1 MNLEHIPTDSGC
13 YIYKDAAGKIIYIGK
28 AKNLKKRV
36 SSYFQKKDHDPKTN
50 VLINKIDSFEYI
62 ITQNEKESLILE
74 NNLIKKHQPKY
85 NIDLKDSKRY
95 AYIMLTKEL
104 FPRALVA
111 RDKTQVGDYFGPFT
125 SAEDRDTLLRFTNNI
140 FQIRTCKKLPKRVC
154 LRFHMGLCSAP
165 CIGNVTE
172 KEYTLQVEHA
182 KELLLGKE
190 KELSTQ
196 LKIKMY
202 ESSQRQEYEQA
213 KILRDKIEAIERVSE
228 RQSVEK
234 TKEYDQDVIHY
245 IVHEQKVHLAIFHV
259 NKGILFGKSE
269 FTFPETEDFFEEFIV
284 QFYANEKIPKEIIVP
299 IQMDESIDEYLS
311 ELKGTKAECILPLK
325 GERKELL
332 NLVYKNIEKSFF
344 EDVLALTDLKEKLFL
359 PTLPKVIECFDISH
373 FSGTNTV
380 ASMVQFVNG
389 KPEKSGYRRF
399 KIKTVDGID
408 DFASIAEVV
417 LRRYK
422 RLQEEE
428 KEMPDLI
435 VIDGGKG
442 QLSSACESLKELNIK
457 ISIIS
462 LAKRN
467 EEVYFP
473 GLSTPKEFDKKSR
486 ALQLLQRLRDEAH
499 RFAITYQKLL
509 RNKRVLEKK

>member
-13 YIYKDAAGKIIYIGK
+13 YIYKDATGKIIYIGK

-36 SSYFQKKDHDPKTN
+36 SSYFQKKDHDPKTSI
-50 VLINKIDSFEYI
+50 LINKIDSFEYI
-62 ITQNEKESLILE
+62 ITQNEKEALILE

-95 AYIMLTKEL
+95 AYILLTKEL

-111 RDKTQVGDYFGPFT
+111 RDKNQKGDYIGPFT
-125 SAEDRDTLLRFTNNI
+125 SGEERDTLLRFVNNT
-140 FQIRTCKKLPKRVC
+140 FQIRTCKKLPKRAC
-154 LRFHMGLCSAP
+154 LRFHMNLCSAP
-165 CIGNVTE
+165 CIGKVSE
-172 KEYTLQVEHA
+172 KEYMLQVENA
-182 KELLLGKE
+182 KKLLLGKE
-190 KELSTQ
+190 KELTEQ

-202 ESSQRQEYEQA
+202 EFSKNQEFEQA
-213 KILRDKIEAIERVSE
+213 RILRDQIESIEHVSE
-228 RQSVEK
+228 KQSVEK
-234 TKEYDQDVIHY
+234 TKKYDQDVINY
-245 IVHEQKVHLAIFHV
+245 IIHEDVVYLAMFHV
-259 NKGILFGKSE
+259 TKGVLTGKSE
-269 FTFPETEDFFEEFIV
+269 FTFPYNDEFLEEFLV
-284 QFYANEKIPKEIIVP
+284 QFYAGENIPREIIVP
-299 IQMDESIDEYLS
+299 QEMSESVNDYLT
-311 ELKGTKAECILPLK
+311 ELKGETAKCVFPQK
-325 GERKELL
+325 GEKKDLL
-332 NLVYKNIEKSFF
+332 SLVHKNIEKSFF
-344 EDVLALTDLKEKLFL
+344 EDLLALTDLKEKLLL

-373 FSGTNTV
+373 LSGTNTV

-389 KPEKSGYRRF
+389 KPEKSSYRRF

-422 RLQEEE
+422 RLQEE
-428 KEMPDLI
+428 KREMPDLI

-442 QLSSACESLKELNIK
+442 QLSAACSSLKELEIK
-457 ISIIS
+457 IPIIS

-473 GLSTPKEFDKKSR
+473 GLVAPQEFDKKSR